1 MQSLTRLLNIII
13 LCNVG
18 IATLQTKCMT
28 SLIYLQNDGFW
39 YQFNPLFHGIPH
51 FTATG
56 GAVIEIGANFSLNMG
71 SHHVWMHDVHDK

>member
-18 IATLQTKCMT
+18 IVTLQTKCKV

-39 YQFNPLFHGIPH
+39 CQINPLFHGIPH
-51 FTATG
+51 FTATDG
-56 GAVIEIGANFSLNMG
+56 PTITEICAQLLIDEGIISCI
-71 SHHVWMHDVHDK
+71 DEC